1 VPGTKFSKNEKIPG
15 SATKIV
21 VKGVRGGE
29 EKLYSERLA
38 G

>member
-1 VPGTKFSKNEKIPG
+1 VPGTKNSKNEKISGP
-15 SATKIV
+15 ATKIV
-21 VKGVRGGE
+21 IKGVRGGE